1 MKSDEIMP
9 LVFVMQFT
17 IKELS
22 EQVASGNLSATDA
35 IREAWLRGFHAAEIS
50 YTPEV
55 KS

>member
-9 LVFVMQFT
+9 LVFAMET
-17 IKELS
+17 AIRELS
-22 EQVASGNLSATDA
+22 EKVAGGTLSATDA
-35 IREAWLRGFHAAEIS
+35 IREAWLRGFHAAEVS